1 MSGAVSEV
9 DEKYGIS
16 EKVEK
21 KYDELDKKYE
31 LRDKAAIVGEAAGEL
46 YDQAAAKA
54 SDVVGD
60 VKVGLAIG
68 HIDIDPWAGP
78 PTGEFHVRPAAA
90 RDGDYRYLA
99 AGEAQFPAPF
109 CGAHEALLL
118 RVGAHGIAVTATA
131 TGNAHLSGRRGC
143 CRSPRSRARS
153 PHGDHG

>member
-1 MSGAVSEV
+1 MRRADAHRWG
-9 DEKYGIS
+9 G
-16 EKVEK
+16 
-21 KYDELDKKYE
+21 
-31 LRDKAAIVGEAAGEL
+31 RAAGR
-46 YDQAAAKA
+46 D

-90 RDGDYRYLA
+90 RDGSFGYLA

-131 TGNAHLSGRRGC
+131 TGTADLEWGYAGRN
-143 CRSPRSRARS
+143 PSRWRQ
-153 PHGDHG
+153 G